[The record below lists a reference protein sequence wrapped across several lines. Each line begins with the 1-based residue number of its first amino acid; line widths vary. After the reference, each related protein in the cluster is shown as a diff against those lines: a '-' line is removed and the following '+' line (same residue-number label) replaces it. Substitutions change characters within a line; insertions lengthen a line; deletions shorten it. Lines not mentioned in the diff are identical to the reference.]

1 MTDIRTFDL
10 KRFDPKDP
18 DPWLALYLDQS
29 LPIDETAKQA
39 LLIGNRSISR
49 RWLFPVARVFIFGF
63 FIVVK
68 ILRGLSPRRPNMN
81 VALHRFIHWGLKNF
95 ASPEANMLILRHFT
109 LATELLAFIK
119 ANAGPV
125 EIDSWPLRPTRLA
138 DLRDNVFLQ
147 HDLNIYNFIIQLNA
161 GLRAQGR
168 DLMPVQQP
176 DFSAITD
183 GPIALEP
190 LPAGPLNVIDVQTAI
205 EAYTPMYALF
215 LPREDFVRAA
225 NSLQLD
231 EIIHRDLH
239 RENPRHRLSPGLH
252 EERPSA
258 GAALDPAGGL
268 SADDARPRRR
278 RAARLVACAQT
289 PAGRGA
295 SARPAQPD
303 GCGRHDLVSRRQ
315 RVISGRLGMRGPPAN
330 RVVPSYGCQRPRA
343 DINRL
348 DDATSRPRHQPSSTA
363 AA

>member
-168 DLMPVQQP
+168 DLIPVQQP

-231 EIIHRDLH
+231 EIIAIYIAKILGTDYHLAFMKNGH
-239 RENPRHRLSPGLH
+239 PLVPLSTLQAGYRLMMHGLDVEGLH
-252 EERPSA
+252 GWLRVLKRRQTA
-258 GAALDPAGGL
+258 GLPLDP
-268 SADDARPRRR
+268 RNP
-278 RAARLVACAQT
+278 
-289 PAGRGA
+289 
-295 SARPAQPD
+295 
-303 GCGRHDLVSRRQ
+303 
-315 RVISGRLGMRGPPAN
+315 
-330 RVVPSYGCQRPRA
+330 
-343 DINRL
+343 
-348 DDATSRPRHQPSSTA
+348 TA
-363 AA
+363 AGVTI